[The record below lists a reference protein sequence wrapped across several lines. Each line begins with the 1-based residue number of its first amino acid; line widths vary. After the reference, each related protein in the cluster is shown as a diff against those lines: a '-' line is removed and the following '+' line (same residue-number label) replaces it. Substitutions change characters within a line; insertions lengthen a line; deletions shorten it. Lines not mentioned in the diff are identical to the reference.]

1 MATKIVM
8 PRIGG
13 TVVEGTVKKWLV
25 QEGDAVTRYQPVAEV
40 SSEKVTIE
48 VPAPVD
54 GVLLRILV
62 PAGEC
67 VPVGTPLAIIGDPE
81 ETLPEDE

>member
-1 MATKIVM
+1 MATRVIM

-25 QEGDAVTRYQPVAEV
+25 QEGETVTRYQPIAEV

-48 VPAPVD
+48 VPAPAD
-54 GVLLRILV
+54 GVVLQILV
-62 PAGEC
+62 PAGDC
-67 VPVGTPLAIIGDPE
+67 VPVGTPLALIGDPDETQSE
-81 ETLPEDE
+81 ES

>member
-1 MATKIVM
+1 MATNVIM

-13 TVVEGTVKKWLV
+13 TVVEGTIKKWLV
-25 QEGDAVTRYQPVAEV
+25 QEGAHVKRYQPVLEV

-54 GVLLRILV
+54 GVVLKIYHA
-62 PAGEC
+62 AGEC
-67 VPVGTPLAIIGDPE
+67 VPVGTPLALIGEPDE
-81 ETLPEDE
+81 GLTDET

>member
-1 MATKIVM
+1 MATKVIM

-13 TVVEGTVKKWLV
+13 TVVEGAIKKWLV
-25 QEGDAVTRYQPVAEV
+25 QEGDRVQRYQPVLEV

-54 GVLLRILV
+54 GVVLKIYH

-67 VPVGTPLAIIGDPE
+67 VPVGATLALIGGPD
-81 ETLPEDE
+81 ETLPEES

>member
-1 MATKIVM
+1 MATRVIM

-13 TVVEGTVKKWLV
+13 TVVEGTLKKWLV
-25 QEGDAVTRYQPVAEV
+25 EEGDRVTRYQPIAEV

-54 GVLLRILV
+54 GVVLRIMV

-67 VPVGTPLAIIGDPE
+67 VPVGTPLAIIGDPDE
-81 ETLPEDE
+81 NLPEDE

>member
-1 MATKIVM
+1 MATNVIM

-25 QEGDAVTRYQPVAEV
+25 QEGETVTRYQPIAEV

-54 GVLLRILV
+54 GVVLRIYH
-62 PAGEC
+62 PARDC
-67 VPVGTPLAIIGDPE
+67 VPVGTILAVIGAAD
-81 ETLPEDE
+81 ETLPEQD

>member
-1 MATKIVM
+1 MATKVIM

-13 TVVEGTVKKWLV
+13 TVVEGTIKKWLV
-25 QEGDAVTRYQPVAEV
+25 QEGDRVKRYQPILEV

-54 GVLLRILV
+54 GVVLKIYF

-67 VPVGTPLAIIGDPE
+67 VPVGETLALIGEPDETPE
-81 ETLPEDE
+81 EK

>member
-1 MATKIVM
+1 MATKVIM

-13 TVVEGTVKKWLV
+13 TVIEGTIKKWLV
-25 QEGDAVTRYQPVAEV
+25 QEGHRVKRYQPILEV

-54 GVLLRILV
+54 GVVLRIYF

-67 VPVGTPLAIIGDPE
+67 VPVG
-81 ETLPEDE
+81 ETLALIGEPDEMSEEK